1 MRIIFFWLVLNVSF
15 KGFSQNLEPLKTSS
29 TILEKPLNVD
39 GFNSRYGIKKNKL
52 IKEHENLELTHFA
65 EPLYGNPDLVD
76 ATNPLRLLLF
86 YKEFQIA
93 ILTDNQLN
101 TTEKIDFKSLPNLQI
116 KWIGMAT
123 QNQLWFYDELSMKLG
138 LCQIKTKEIKWKT
151 APIINVKQWINRYNY
166 VYFYTN
172 ENVLFKINQNGNIAE
187 LAQIKNAEQIRI
199 INHEMVLYLTQNKL
213 FILNLNTKKAIELKT
228 YSIYIEDFYVN
239 DTILTIFTN
248 RKIIN
253 YKLNL
258 I

>member
-52 IKEHENLELTHFA
+52 IREHENLELTHFA

-101 TTEKIDFKSLPNLQI
+101 TT
-116 KWIGMAT
+116 
-123 QNQLWFYDELSMKLG
+123 
-138 LCQIKTKEIKWKT
+138 
-151 APIINVKQWINRYNY
+151 
-166 VYFYTN
+166 
-172 ENVLFKINQNGNIAE
+172 
-187 LAQIKNAEQIRI
+187 
-199 INHEMVLYLTQNKL
+199 
-213 FILNLNTKKAIELKT
+213 
-228 YSIYIEDFYVN
+228 
-239 DTILTIFTN
+239 
-248 RKIIN
+248 
-253 YKLNL
+253 
-258 I
+258 